1 MTAMSVPTVATPAG
15 ATGALGE
22 IRPTRE
28 EFRELAADRRVIPVT
43 RRLLAD
49 TLTPVGLYATLAGDR
64 PGTFLLESAEN
75 GRSWSRWSFV
85 GVSAPTALTERG
97 GVAHWLGEVPVGLP
111 TGGDPLTVLSETV
124 RLLHTDPL
132 AGLPPLTGGMVGYL
146 GYDVVRRLERIDG
159 RPGQGAGAVDEL
171 GAPELVML
179 LATDLAAL
187 DHHEGTVTLIAN
199 AVNWDATDDRVDAAY
214 DAAVARL
221 EAMSR
226 QLARPS
232 ALPAAVFTPREPDVR
247 RRTTSAQYRAM
258 VEVAKEHIRAG
269 DAFQIVLSQRFDVAT
284 EADALDIYRV
294 LRATNPSPY
303 MYLLRLPTPDGEPIA
318 VVGSSPEALVT
329 VRDGLVTMH
338 PIAGTRPRGVTEE
351 DDVLLGKDLLADE
364 KERSEHV
371 MLVDLGRNDLGRVC
385 AAGTVKVVEFFT
397 VERYSHVMHIVSTV
411 TGQLAPGKTAYD
423 ALTACFPAG
432 TLSGAPK
439 PRAMQIIDELE
450 PARRGVYGGVV
461 GYLDFAGDADTAITI
476 RTALLA
482 AGTAFIQAGAGVVA
496 DSVAASEDVEC
507 QHKAAAVL
515 GAVGAAGTLRP
526 VIRD

>member
-1 MTAMSVPTVATPAG
+1 MSVPSVAPLRG
-15 ATGALGE
+15 ALSALGE
-22 IRPTRE
+22 ISPTRD
-28 EFRELAADRRVIPVT
+28 EFRELAQDRRVIPVT

-49 TLTPVGLYATLAGDR
+49 AITPVGLYATLAGDR

-75 GRSWSRWSFV
+75 GHSWSRWSFV
-85 GVSAPTALTERG
+85 GVAAPAALTERDG
-97 GVAHWLGEVPVGLP
+97 EAIWLGTPPVGLP
-111 TGGDPLTVLSETV
+111 TGGNPLHVLAETV

-132 AGLPPLTGGMVGYL
+132 SGLPPLTGGMVGYL
-146 GYDVVRRLERIDG
+146 GYDVVRRLERIG
-159 RPGQGAGAVDEL
+159 STKGASTGTVDDL
-171 GAPELVML
+171 GVPELVML
-179 LATDLAAL
+179 FATDLAAL

-199 AVNWDATDDRVDAAY
+199 AVNWDNSDERVDATY

-221 EAMSR
+221 GAMSAR
-226 QLARPS
+226 LAAPTS
-232 ALPAAVFTPREPDVR
+232 LPAAVFAHQMPDVV
-247 RRTTSAQYRAM
+247 RRTSSTDYRAM

-284 EADALDIYRV
+284 EADPLDIYRV

-329 VRDGLVTMH
+329 VRDGRVTMH
-338 PIAGTRPRGVTEE
+338 PIAGTRPRGHTEE
-351 DDVLLGKDLLADE
+351 DDVLLAKDLLADE

-385 AAGTVKVVEFFT
+385 APGTVKVVDFFT
-397 VERYSHVMHIVSTV
+397 IERYSHVMHIVSTV
-411 TGQLAPGKTAYD
+411 IGQLAPDRTAYD
-423 ALTACFPAG
+423 ALAACFPAG

-450 PARRGVYGGVV
+450 PLRRGVYGGVV

-476 RTALLA
+476 RTALVA
-482 AGTAFIQAGAGVVA
+482 AGTAYVQAGAGVVA
-496 DSVAASEDVEC
+496 DSVPANEDAEC
-507 QHKAAAVL
+507 RNKAAAVIA
-515 GAVGAAGTLRP
+515 AVGAASTMRVVG
-526 VIRD
+526 D